1 MKYYIKTFFL
11 VFILTLLV
19 DNCVDCGDKRIKD
32 NFSEMKVSGNIEIN
46 NIKLPYAIEGTGTP
60 CIVIA
65 FKTAYQRGFSSKL
78 RNHFKLIFVD
88 FPWSM
93 ADTTLVNPNNFNL
106 DAILDYI
113 DKVRIAFNHEK
124 IAVVGHSIHGL
135 VALEYARK
143 YSQFTSHVIAIC
155 PPYPNSRSTELVA
168 KFWESDASKERKA
181 IFDSLQVKLS
191 NELTTDLSASEV
203 WIKGYVARGPKFWFN
218 PAYDCSW
225 ILKGSEINRR
235 LLNKFGSIFK
245 EYTINN
251 LSGKI
256 DTPVFLAL
264 GRYDYVCPYVIWE
277 GENDKIPN
285 LYYKLFEKSGHWPML
300 EEQEVFDVELI
311 GWLEK
316 H

>member
-113 DKVRIAFNHEK
+113 DKVRIAF
-124 IAVVGHSIHGL
+124 I
-135 VALEYARK
+135 
-143 YSQFTSHVIAIC
+143 
-155 PPYPNSRSTELVA
+155 
-168 KFWESDASKERKA
+168 WESDASKERKA